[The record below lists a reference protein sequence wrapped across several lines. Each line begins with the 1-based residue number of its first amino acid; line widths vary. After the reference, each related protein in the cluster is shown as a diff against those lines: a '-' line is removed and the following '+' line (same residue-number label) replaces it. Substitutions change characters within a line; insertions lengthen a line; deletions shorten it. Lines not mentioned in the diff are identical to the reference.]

1 MVRILVVLTSLALA
15 LVSTS
20 RVVDATEIAA
30 GHSVTISLD
39 IAYVDV
45 SGYPSWT
52 EGSVGK
58 LRHGDDGFVMNRMF
72 VDYSGRLTDTLNAHV
87 VLEAYDDDLG
97 DAIDFT
103 QAYVEW
109 RPVPKS
115 ATRYRLKL
123 GAFYPKISLENVD
136 PAWSSPYTQNFS
148 AINTWIAEE
157 IRTFGAELSM
167 SRRPVSL
174 GGAHAFTL
182 DVATFWGNDPA
193 GSFLAWKGWSVHD
206 RQTRFGDKLPLPPLP
221 QIQPG
226 MMFDDQDPYVE
237 PFREIDGRAG
247 YYATAEWR
255 YGKQFLLRA
264 GHYDNRA
271 NPEKEADG
279 QYAWATKFS
288 HAGLQTTLPGEIGL
302 IAQWMIGSSQMGPWL
317 NGAHVVDIEFDSQFA
332 LLTRSFDR
340 HRVSVRYDHF
350 EVTQNDQTEED
361 NNPEKGHAWTLGYQF
376 GLSKKVSLAAEWLS
390 IKTHRCANV
399 YYGLPQTV
407 TETQLQLLVKLRL

>member
-1 MVRILVVLTSLALA
+1 MVRILVVLASIAFA
-15 LVSTS
+15 LVPMS
-20 RVVDATEIAA
+20 RVVDATEIAD
-30 GHSVTISLD
+30 GHNVIINLD

-52 EGSVGK
+52 TGSVGK
-58 LRHGDDGFVMNRMF
+58 LRHGDDGLVMNRMF
-72 VDYSGRLTDTLNAHV
+72 IDYSGRLTDTLNAHV

-115 ATRYRLKL
+115 ATRYRLKI

-174 GGAHAFTL
+174 GGAHAFTV

-193 GSFLAWKGWSVHD
+193 GSLLAWKGWSVHD

-226 MMFDDQDPYVE
+226 MMFEDQDPYVE
-237 PFREIDGRAG
+237 PFVEIDNRAG
-247 YYATAEWR
+247 YYVTADWR
-255 YGKQFLLRA
+255 YSKQFLLRV

-271 NPEKEADG
+271 DPEKEAGG
-279 QYAWATKFS
+279 QYAWATKFE
-288 HAGLQTTLPGEIGL
+288 HLGLQVTLPGEIGL
-302 IAQWMIGSSQMGPWL
+302 IAQWMFGSSVMGYEV
-317 NGAHVVDIEFDSQFA
+317 NGVHAVDTEFDSQFA
-332 LLTRSFDR
+332 LLTRSFDK
-340 HRVSVRYDHF
+340 HRLSVRYDHF
-350 EVTQNDQTEED
+350 EVTQNDQTPED
-361 NNPEKGHAWTLGYQF
+361 NNPEAGHAWTLGYQF

-407 TETQLQLLVKLRL
+407 TETQLQLLIKLRL

>member
-1 MVRILVVLTSLALA
+1 MVRILVVLASLAFA
-15 LVSTS
+15 LVPIS
-20 RVVDATEIAA
+20 RVVDATEIAD
-30 GHSVTISLD
+30 GHNAIINLD

-72 VDYSGRLTDTLNAHV
+72 IDYSGRLTDTLNAHV

-193 GSFLAWKGWSVHD
+193 GSLLAWKGWSVHD

-247 YYATAEWR
+247 YYAMAEWR

>member
-1 MVRILVVLTSLALA
+1 MVRILVTFAALA
-15 LVSTS
+15 FVLVH
-20 RVVDATEIAA
+20 VDGTANAADIAD
-30 GHSVTISLD
+30 GHSATISLD
-39 IAYVDV
+39 VGYVDI

-58 LRHGDDGFVMNRMF
+58 LRHSDSGLIMNRMF
-72 VDYSGRLTDTLNAHV
+72 IDYSGRLTDTLNAHV

-136 PAWSSPYTQNFS
+136 SAWSSPYTQNFS

-174 GGAHAFTL
+174 GGAHAFTI

-271 NPEKEADG
+271 NPEKEAGG
-279 QYAWATKFS
+279 QYAWATKFE
-288 HAGLQTTLPGEIGL
+288 HLGLQATLPGEIGL
-302 IAQWMIGSSQMGPWL
+302 IAQSMIGSSQMGPWL

-340 HRVSVRYDHF
+340 HRLSVRYDHF
-350 EVTQNDQTEED
+350 EVTQNDQTPED
-361 NNPEKGHAWTLGYQF
+361 NNPEKGHAWTLSYQF
-376 GLSKKVSLAAEWLS
+376 GLSKKISLAAEWLS
-390 IKTHRCANV
+390 IKTHRCANI

>member
-1 MVRILVVLTSLALA
+1 MVRILVTFAALA
-15 LVSTS
+15 FVLVH
-20 RVVDATEIAA
+20 VDGTANAADIAD
-30 GHSVTISLD
+30 GHSATISID
-39 IAYVDV
+39 VAYVDV
-45 SGYPSWT
+45 SGNPSWT

-58 LRHGDDGFVMNRMF
+58 LRHDDDGFVINRMF
-72 VDYSGRLTDTLNAHV
+72 IDYSGRLTDTLNAHV

-136 PAWSSPYTQNFS
+136 AAWSSSYTQNFS

-206 RQTRFGDKLPLPPLP
+206 RQTRFGDKLPLAPLP

-226 MMFDDQDPYVE
+226 RMFEDQDPHVE
-237 PFREIDGRAG
+237 PFVEIDNRAG
-247 YYATAEWR
+247 YYVTGEWR

-271 NPEKEADG
+271 DPDAEDDG
-279 QYAWATKFS
+279 QYAWATKFE
-288 HAGLQTTLPGEIGL
+288 HLGLQTALPGEIGL
-302 IAQWMIGSSQMGPWL
+302 IAQWMVGSTVMGGEL
-317 NGAHVVDIEFDSQFA
+317 NGIYDVDTEFDSQFL

-340 HRVSVRYDHF
+340 HRLSVRYDHF
-350 EVTQNDQTEED
+350 EVTQNDQTVED
-361 NNPEKGHAWTLGYQF
+361 NNSETGHAWTLGYQF

-390 IKTHRCANV
+390 IKTHRFANV

-407 TETQLQLLVKLRL
+407 METQLQLLVKLRL

>member
-1 MVRILVVLTSLALA
+1 MVRVLVVLAALAFALA
-15 LVSTS
+15 LTN
-20 RVVDATEIAA
+20 RVADATEIVD
-30 GHSVTISLD
+30 GHNAIISLD

-45 SGYPSWT
+45 SGLPSWT

-58 LRHGDDGFVMNRMF
+58 LRHGDDDFVMNRMF
-72 VDYSGRLTDTLNAHV
+72 IDYSGRLTDTLNAHV

-136 PAWSSPYTQNFS
+136 PAWSSPYTQSFS

-174 GGAHAFTL
+174 GGAHAFTI

-271 NPEKEADG
+271 NPEKEAGG
-279 QYAWATKFS
+279 QYAWATKFE
-288 HAGLQTTLPGEIGL
+288 HLGLQATLPGEIGL

-332 LLTRSFDR
+332 LLTRSFNR

-361 NNPEKGHAWTLGYQF
+361 NNPETGHAWTLGYQF

-390 IKTHRCANV
+390 IKTHRCANE
-399 YYGLPQTV
+399 YYDLPETV
-407 TETQLQLLVKLRL
+407 TETQLQLLFKLRL

>member
-1 MVRILVVLTSLALA
+1 MVRVLVVLAALAFALA
-15 LVSTS
+15 LTN
-20 RVVDATEIAA
+20 RVADATEIAD
-30 GHSVTISLD
+30 GHNAIISLD

-58 LRHGDDGFVMNRMF
+58 LRHGDDDFVMNRMF
-72 VDYSGRLTDTLNAHV
+72 IDYSGRLTDTLNAHV

-136 PAWSSPYTQNFS
+136 PAWSSPYTQSFS

-174 GGAHAFTL
+174 GGAHAFTI

-255 YGKQFLLRA
+255 YGTQFLLRA

-271 NPEKEADG
+271 DPDADDDG
-279 QYAWATKFS
+279 QYAWATKFE
-288 HAGLQTTLPGEIGL
+288 HIGLQTTLPGEIGL
-302 IAQWMIGSSQMGPWL
+302 IAQWMVGSTVMGDEV
-317 NGAHVVDIEFDSQFA
+317 NGIYDVDTEFDSQFA

-350 EVTQNDQTEED
+350 EVTQNDQTPED
-361 NNPEKGHAWTLGYQF
+361 DNLETGHAWTLGYQF

-390 IKTHRCANV
+390 IKTHRFANV

>member
-1 MVRILVVLTSLALA
+1 MVRVLVVLAALAFALA
-15 LVSTS
+15 LTN
-20 RVVDATEIAA
+20 RVADATEIAD
-30 GHSVTISLD
+30 GHNAIISLD
-39 IAYVDV
+39 IAYVDG
-45 SGYPSWT
+45 SGLPSWT

-58 LRHGDDGFVMNRMF
+58 LRHGDDDFVMNRMF
-72 VDYSGRLTDTLNAHV
+72 IDYSGRLTDTLNAHV

-136 PAWSSPYTQNFS
+136 PAWSSPYTQSFS

-174 GGAHAFTL
+174 GGAHAFTI

-247 YYATAEWR
+247 YYAMAEWR

-271 NPEKEADG
+271 NPEKEAGG
-279 QYAWATKFS
+279 QYAWATKFE
-288 HAGLQTTLPGEIGL
+288 HLGLQATLPGEIGL

-332 LLTRSFDR
+332 LLTRSFNR

-361 NNPEKGHAWTLGYQF
+361 NNPETGHAWTLGYQF

-390 IKTHRCANV
+390 IKTHRFANV